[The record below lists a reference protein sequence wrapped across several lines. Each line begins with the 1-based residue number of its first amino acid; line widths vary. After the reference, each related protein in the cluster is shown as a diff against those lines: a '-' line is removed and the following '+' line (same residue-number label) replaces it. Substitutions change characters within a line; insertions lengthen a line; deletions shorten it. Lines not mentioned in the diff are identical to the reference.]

1 MKVVPYL
8 NFPGTAEEA
17 LEFYEHA
24 LHGKTTSVMRYG
36 ENPFPDMDPEKHT
49 WIMHA
54 ELEFGDNKIYVSD
67 AIDTDKFELGNAYA
81 VHLDCDSEDE
91 IRHLFDH
98 FSEGAV
104 VDMPLE
110 DTFWGAIFGSLIDR
124 YGIQWTFNFQKPE

>member
-8 NFPGTAEEA
+8 NFAGQAEDA
-17 LEFYEHA
+17 LKFYEHA
-24 LHGKTTSVMRYG
+24 LHGKISSIMRYG
-36 ENPFPDMDPEKHT
+36 ENPFPGMDPEKHQ
-49 WIMHA
+49 WIMHG

-67 AIDTDKFELGNAYA
+67 FLESDKMVLGNAYG

-98 FSEGAV
+98 FSEGAI

-110 DTFWGAIFGSLIDR
+110 DAFWGAIFGSLTDKF
-124 YGIQWTFNFQKPE
+124 GIQWSFNFQKS